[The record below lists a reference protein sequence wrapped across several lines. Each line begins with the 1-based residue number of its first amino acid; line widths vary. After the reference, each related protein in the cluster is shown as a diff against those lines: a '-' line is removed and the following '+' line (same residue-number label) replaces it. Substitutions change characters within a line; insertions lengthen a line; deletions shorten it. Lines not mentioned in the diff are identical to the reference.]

1 MGGLTKTYCLSATV
15 STTAPAEAQCDQER
29 SKGRGQMTGDPKVSN
44 KITKTFVKTKRQKST
59 CCVWSTAPLMKGSKK
74 KGVFV
79 WQGGYLY
86 LYI

>member
-44 KITKTFVKTKRQKST
+44 KITKTLVKTKTNDRSQPAV
-59 CCVWSTAPLMKGSKK
+59 CGLLPPHDG
-74 KGVFV
+74 
-79 WQGGYLY
+79 Q
-86 LYI
+86 